1 MAISVVGHANP
12 DTDSVTSAIA
22 LATLLNAQGKEAKA
36 GMQIAAA
43 ELNPES
49 TTVLEKF
56 GLTAPEL
63 LEDASGKEI
72 ALVDFSDIAQG
83 PANLEAA
90 ELVAVVDHHKIGD
103 VTTNNPILF
112 RAEPVG
118 CTGTVLNKMFKEAGV
133 AIPKDVAGGMLAAIL
148 SDTVNFKS
156 PTCTDEDKAAVND
169 LKIVAGVEDTEAL
182 FMDMLKAKS
191 AVDGVPA
198 KDLLFRDYKDFDMK
212 GNKVGVGQ
220 LELATLDQVADIRE
234 ALVGAMEEVKAD
246 GRHTVLLMLTDVVK
260 EGTDLVVLSDD
271 SALVEKAFDSKLDGN
286 SMWIPGMM
294 SRQKQTVPNLQDAF
308 GCEGPDGISTVLSDF
323 LSGRYLWRPGDLITR
338 PPFFSS
344 VWRTGNK
351 GEFSS
356 KRKITIPFRSMT
368 AGAKFFTW
376 RKV

>member
-22 LATLLNAQGKEAKA
+22 FATLLNAQGMEAKA
-36 GMQIAAA
+36 CMQIAAA
-43 ELNPES
+43 DLNPES
-49 TTVLEKF
+49 TTVLKRF
-56 GLTAPEL
+56 GLTAPEQL
-63 LEDASGKEI
+63 MDAAGKKV
-72 ALVDFSDIAQG
+72 ALVDFSDLAQG
-83 PANLEAA
+83 PANLVDA

-118 CTGTVLNKMFKEAGV
+118 CTGTVLNKMFKDAGV

-156 PTCTDEDKAAVND
+156 PTCTEDDKAAVND
-169 LKIVAGVEDTEAL
+169 LKVVAGVTDTEEL
-182 FMDMLKAKS
+182 FMEMLKAKS

-220 LELATLDQVADIRE
+220 LELATLDQVANVRD
-234 ALVGAMEEVKAD
+234 ALVEAMQAVKAD
-246 GRHTVLLMLTDVVK
+246 GRHSVLLMLTDVVK

-271 SALVEKAFDSKLDGN
+271 PALIEKAFDTKLDGN

-294 SRQKQTVPNLQDAF
+294 SRKKQTVPNLQKAF
-308 GCEGPDGISTVLSDF
+308 GC
-323 LSGRYLWRPGDLITR
+323 
-338 PPFFSS
+338 
-344 VWRTGNK
+344 
-351 GEFSS
+351 
-356 KRKITIPFRSMT
+356 
-368 AGAKFFTW
+368 
-376 RKV
+376 

>member
-22 LATLLNAQGKEAKA
+22 LAALLNAQGMEAKA
-36 GMQIAAA
+36 CMQIAAA
-43 ELNPES
+43 DLNPES
-49 TTVLEKF
+49 TTVLKRF
-56 GLTAPEL
+56 GLAAPEL
-63 LEDASGKEI
+63 LNDAAGKQI
-72 ALVDFSDIAQG
+72 ALVDFSDLAQG
-83 PANLEAA
+83 PANLNAA

-133 AIPKDVAGGMLAAIL
+133 AIPKEVAGGMLAAIL

-156 PTCTDEDKAAVND
+156 PTCTEDDKVAVND
-169 LKIVAGVEDTEAL
+169 LKVIAGVTDTEEL
-182 FMDMLKAKS
+182 FMEMLKAKS

-220 LELATLDQVADIRE
+220 LELATLDQVANVRE
-234 ALVGAMEEVKAD
+234 ELVKAMAAVKAE
-246 GRHTVLLMLTDVVK
+246 GRHSVLLMLTDVVK

-271 SALVEKAFDSKLDGN
+271 PALIEKAFDGKLDGN

-294 SRQKQTVPNLQDAF
+294 SRKKQTVPNLQKAF
-308 GCEGPDGISTVLSDF
+308 GC
-323 LSGRYLWRPGDLITR
+323 
-338 PPFFSS
+338 
-344 VWRTGNK
+344 
-351 GEFSS
+351 
-356 KRKITIPFRSMT
+356 
-368 AGAKFFTW
+368 
-376 RKV
+376 